1 MIQSCKTSSI
11 NFQADHC
18 RLKFRTNR
26 SASSPCTSSRH
37 QCWKSEP
44 ELDSSIWA
52 STNSVFPCPGMAPTC
67 SLLVE
72 LSCLGLDEEERTW
85 QLESGVSGSRWED
98 NESSHEMLL
107 KMASVSPLSLPMA
120 LSWMGDSE
128 AGAGVDGSVF
138 SESKQ
143 WPTGV
148 GAVVPAPG
156 NSASTPL
163 SRCCSSMIF
172 FRYLP
177 WASILSCS
185 CLCTCQ

>member
-1 MIQSCKTSSI
+1 
-11 NFQADHC
+11 
-18 RLKFRTNR
+18 
-26 SASSPCTSSRH
+26 
-37 QCWKSEP
+37 
-44 ELDSSIWA
+44 
-52 STNSVFPCPGMAPTC
+52 MAPTR

-107 KMASVSPLSLPMA
+107 KMASVSPLSLPLA

-143 WPTGV
+143 
-148 GAVVPAPG
+148 
-156 NSASTPL
+156 
-163 SRCCSSMIF
+163 
-172 FRYLP
+172 
-177 WASILSCS
+177 
-185 CLCTCQ
+185 